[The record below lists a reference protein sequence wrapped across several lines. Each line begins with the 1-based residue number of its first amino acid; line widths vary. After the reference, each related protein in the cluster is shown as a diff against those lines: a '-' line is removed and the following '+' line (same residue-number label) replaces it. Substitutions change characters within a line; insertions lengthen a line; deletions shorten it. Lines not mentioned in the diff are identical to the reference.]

1 MHAEPT
7 LKVSAVL
14 GQGPPVAAAVLLAQH
29 LQLRR
34 RAEAKKMLQPEQIP
48 VEADHDHEEYDECS
62 TLSRGLSADDRIR
75 RLSLLMKLARQRFQR
90 KNLRD
95 SEIGIGVD
103 AERRRTT
110 SWRSNPTSNLPR
122 EQGER
127 AGPITCPKGIPTPWP
142 PLAAARQLPGN
153 RVERI
158 VR

>member
-1 MHAEPT
+1 
-7 LKVSAVL
+7 
-14 GQGPPVAAAVLLAQH
+14 
-29 LQLRR
+29 
-34 RAEAKKMLQPEQIP
+34 MLQPEQIP
-48 VEADHDHEEYDECS
+48 MEADHDHEEYDECS

-127 AGPITCPKGIPTPWP
+127 VGPITYPRGIPTPWP
-142 PLAAARQLPGN
+142 P
-153 RVERI
+153 
-158 VR
+158 